1 MRGRGRPSGSLL
13 TLAARSRRAAP
24 PRGWARRAGGGPLG
38 KRPRTECVLWF
49 EVPAVRLCIGREA
62 GTWQE
67 GTVVLVM
74 LRWTA
79 DTQRRNREMHAQS
92 AVACWSLAEA
102 WRAIKRFSQWVR
114 RRERRAC
121 HGLWGPGCR
130 LLSSLQLCLL
140 TWLPSPKEVAVISS
154 LLERPYLLCIRV
166 PSTKEKTV
174 GSGRKRQGLAVRW
187 PCAQRGFPHGG
198 DP

>member
-1 MRGRGRPSGSLL
+1 MRALVRSPSSEALHREGGGDMARGHSRARDVTVDSRHSAKEQRDARPVGGCLL
-13 TLAARSRRAAP
+13 ESCRSMEGNQEIFPVGQTEGKTRLP
-24 PRGWARRAGGGPLG
+24 CAGGGG
-38 KRPRTECVLWF
+38 
-49 EVPAVRLCIGREA
+49 A
-62 GTWQE
+62 
-67 GTVVLVM
+67 
-74 LRWTA
+74 
-79 DTQRRNREMHAQS
+79 
-92 AVACWSLAEA
+92 
-102 WRAIKRFSQWVR
+102 
-114 RRERRAC
+114 
-121 HGLWGPGCR
+121 LWGPGCR